1 MKVNTRPKSDRRSLL
16 LCAAQEYSRVLYQ
29 WNSGVLQ
36 KSWLK
41 ELFLY
46 CSWLFSPARISQFS
60 SVLVVRTF
68 SSHFYTRSHLSCYCQ
83 KKEMHSMYN
92 CIPRQLQGCSGSN
105 SFNTAWTFSTE
116 LLLAYSY
123 IQLAFYTMIK
133 EHQQWLWELS
143 HKLFSLYYMLYQVY
157 LLPNKLTWQVGIKIL
172 PFFHLQV
179 QIEGQ
184 VWEAVVTTS
193 APTTSIRSRLK
204 RPIFEAM
211 TSSNQFKSTW
221 E

>member
-1 MKVNTRPKSDRRSLL
+1 M
-16 LCAAQEYSRVLYQ
+16 
-29 WNSGVLQ
+29 
-36 KSWLK
+36 
-41 ELFLY
+41 
-46 CSWLFSPARISQFS
+46 
-60 SVLVVRTF
+60 VRTF
-68 SSHFYTRSHLSCYCQ
+68 SSHFYTSHLGCYYYYCQ
-83 KKEMHSMYN
+83 KKEMHFHVQLHLDSSSLAAGFKATAAAIVSILHEHLQSRATYN
-92 CIPRQLQGCSGSN
+92 SYYYSGWLFFYNDQRASAMTWSCHTNFSPYICSYNKVTVLHGSCFLFFSKTLYILQLDS
-105 SFNTAWTFSTE
+105 
-116 LLLAYSY
+116 
-123 IQLAFYTMIK
+123 
-133 EHQQWLWELS
+133 LS
-143 HKLFSLYYMLYQVY
+143 QD
-157 LLPNKLTWQVGIKIL
+157 KIFL